1 MRPTA
6 VVVDDDALARE
17 RLRDL
22 VAEVPLVEIVGEA
35 ADGGAAL
42 EVVRRVKPDVVF
54 LDIEMP
60 GMGGL
65 DVARNLPHPAAVI
78 FTTAHNQYA
87 VTAFELSAVDYLL
100 KPFGPERFRE
110 AVERA
115 LAYGTKESPEARA
128 RRYGEAVQAES
139 NLTRLF
145 LRERDAIVPVA
156 IDQVVRFEADG
167 DYVKV
172 HTHDRSHLVRLRI
185 QDLESR
191 LGERFLRVHRSH
203 LVNMDHVQRFE
214 NQEDA
219 RLVVLMSDGT
229 RVVASRSRSREL
241 RRIAR

>member
-6 VVVDDDALARE
+6 VVADDDVLARE

-35 ADGGAAL
+35 GDGVSAI
-42 EVVRRVKPDVVF
+42 EVVKRLKPDVVF

-60 GMGGL
+60 GLGGL
-65 DVARNLPHPAAVI
+65 EVARSLPHPAAVI

-100 KPFGPERFRE
+100 KPFGAERFRE

-115 LAYGTKESPEARA
+115 LAYGTKESVEART
-128 RRYGEAVQAES
+128 RRYTEAVQAES

-167 DYVKV
+167 DYVMV

-185 QDLESR
+185 QDLEAR

-219 RLVVLMSDGT
+219 RLVVVMSDGT

-241 RRIAR
+241 RRLAR